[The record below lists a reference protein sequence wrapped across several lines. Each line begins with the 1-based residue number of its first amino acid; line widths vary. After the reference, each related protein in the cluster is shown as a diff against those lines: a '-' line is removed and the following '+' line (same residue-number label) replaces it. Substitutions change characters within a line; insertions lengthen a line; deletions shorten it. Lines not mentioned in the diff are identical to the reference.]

1 MDFRV
6 TFWGVRGT
14 FPCAYASHLG
24 FGGNTSCVEVQA
36 GDRTLLLDAGSGLRA
51 AGKHLRRDGIK
62 HATMLV
68 THTHWD
74 HITGFPFFEPA
85 YCPDFSMDILGG
97 HLQGVACISEALA
110 TCMESP
116 LFPVPLETM
125 RADLR
130 FSWIQPGDVLDID
143 RGITIRTASMNHPG
157 GAIGYRIECAG
168 RSVCYVTDT
177 EHVPGLMDAS
187 ILRLIEGADMVIYDA
202 SYTDEEFEQRRGW
215 GHSTWSEG
223 VKLCQEAGARRLCLF
238 HHDPDHD
245 DATMT
250 AIERAA
256 RERMPTAFAAR
267 EGTTLDLLRD

>member
-51 AGKHLRRDGIK
+51 AGKHLRRDGIR
-62 HATMLV
+62 HTTMLV

-74 HITGFPFFEPA
+74 HIAGFPFFEPA
-85 YCPDFSMDILGG
+85 YCPDFRMDILGG
-97 HLQGVACISEALA
+97 HLQGVACISEALS

-116 LFPVPLETM
+116 LFPVPLNTM

-130 FSWIQPGDVLDID
+130 FSWIEPGDVLDIAP
-143 RGITIRTASMNHPG
+143 GVTVRTASLNHPG

-168 RSVCYVTDT
+168 KSVCYVTDT
-177 EHVPGLMDAS
+177 EHVPGLPDAN
-187 ILRLIEGADMVIYDA
+187 ILRLIDGADLVIYDA
-202 SYTDEEFEQRRGW
+202 TYTDEEFEQRRGW

-223 VKLCQEAGARRLCLF
+223 VKLCREAGARSLCLF

-245 DATMT
+245 DAAVA

-267 EGTTLDLLRD
+267 EGATLDLLRG